1 MRSIS
6 ISARRALALLATL
19 FAFVGATIVAATADG
34 GTKATGATVVVAQA
48 ADPTTMDPHQ
58 QRETTTQNVLF
69 HIYDTLVTRDAKDPN
84 RFLPNLAVSWSR
96 VGKYILRL
104 RLKPGVTFS
113 NGAPVSA
120 ATIKYN
126 VDRALGKPPFKAPT
140 LIAVRLGAIAS
151 AKVVNRLTVDI
162 STKRPDS
169 LVLGRLS
176 QMMIVPTGVD
186 PATLAANPIG
196 TGPYTLVRWDRNN
209 QVVLQARKDYHRG
222 APRIANVVFRT
233 LVDPASRLA
242 SIQAGDVDLIT
253 NVPPDNIRDV
263 EASGRAKVRTVPSAR
278 VASIWLDALKAGP
291 LRNPKVR
298 RALNYA
304 VDREK
309 IVANVLGGNGQAV
322 ATIVPSYFTGYNP
335 KLAPYPYDPVKAKKL
350 LAEAGY
356 PKGFSMTLMVPRGR
370 YLLGEE
376 VTQVVA
382 AYLGKVGVETK
393 IDAVEFGVFAKAT
406 QTRSI
411 PDGFYAAWGN
421 AFFNPIDEAQ
431 VALLCG
437 GKGFSWYCNPTYHRL
452 IQRAAA
458 TLAPKRQASLLRA
471 AERSLYDNPAFI
483 YLYAYKDLYG
493 VSQRLAWQPR
503 RDEMIWMYEASVR

>member
-1 MRSIS
+1 MRPIFIS
-6 ISARRALALLATL
+6 PRRAIAALAALVTCI
-19 FAFVGATIVAATADG
+19 GATNAAAAVDG
-34 GTKATGATVVVAQA
+34 GAARAGATVIVAQA

-69 HIYDTLVTRDAKDPN
+69 HIYDTLLTRDARNPN
-84 RFLPNLAVSWSR
+84 RFLPNLAASWSR
-96 VGKYILRL
+96 VGKYIVRLRL
-104 RLKPGVTFS
+104 RPGVTFS
-113 NGAPVSA
+113 NGQPFDA
-120 ATIKYN
+120 ATVKYN

-140 LIAVRLGAIAS
+140 LIAVRLGAIAG

-169 LVLGRLS
+169 LVLGRLT
-176 QMMIVPTGVD
+176 QMMIVPSRVD

-209 QVVLQARKDYHRG
+209 QVVLRARRGYHRG
-222 APRIANVVFRT
+222 APRIANVIFRT

-242 SIQAGDVDLIT
+242 AIQAGDVDLIT
-253 NVPPDNIRDV
+253 NVPPDNVRDV
-263 EASGRAKVRTVPSAR
+263 ESSGRATVRRIPSAR
-278 VASIWLDALKAGP
+278 VASIWLDALKPGP
-291 LRNPKVR
+291 LRSAKVR
-298 RALNYA
+298 RALNHA
-304 VDREK
+304 VDRK
-309 IVANVLGGNGQAV
+309 RIVANILGGNGEAV
-322 ATIVPSYFTGYNP
+322 ATIVPSYFAGYNP
-335 KLAPYPYDPVKAKKL
+335 KLAPYPYDPTKAKRL

-356 PKGFSMTLMVPRGR
+356 PRGFSLTLMVPRGR

-382 AYLGKVGVETK
+382 AYLGKVGVQTK
-393 IDAVEFGVFAKAT
+393 IEAVEFGVFAKAT

-458 TLAPKRQASLLRA
+458 TLSPVRQASLLRA
-471 AERSLYDNPAFI
+471 AERALYENPAFI

-493 VSQRLAWQPR
+493 VSKRLVWQPR
-503 RDEMIWMYEASVR
+503 RDEMIWMFEASVR